1 MCNALAVYDDLF
13 DVEDDVLLGDAFTR
27 DAVDLL
33 MQAAMAVNAAGGSAR
48 IRSNEET
55 EGLAL
60 SEIDD
65 A

>member
-33 MQAAMAVNAAGGSAR
+33 MQAAMAVNAAGGSAKVVTGDESEDQ
-48 IRSNEET
+48 IF
-55 EGLAL
+55 

>member
-1 MCNALAVYDDLF
+1 MCDALAVYDDLF

-48 IRSNEET
+48 IRINEET
-55 EGLAL
+55 EDLVL

>member
-33 MQAAMAVNAAGGSAR
+33 MQAAMAVNVAGGSAR
-48 IRSNEET
+48 IRTNEET
-55 EGLAL
+55 EDLAL

>member
-1 MCNALAVYDDLF
+1 MCNALAVSDDLF
-13 DVEDDVLLGDAFTR
+13 DLEDDVLLGDAFTR

-55 EGLAL
+55 EDLAL

>member
-48 IRSNEET
+48 IRTNEET
-55 EGLAL
+55 ENLAL

>member
-55 EGLAL
+55 EDLAL